1 MLQRGYIILIIGA
14 ALLISGLAISAFW
27 AGSFASSFLRQGII
41 LNDVALAPAESG
53 SNTIRVTDIS
63 HPIALQVHFESH
75 DSSSGRSGASNSSIS
90 SQAGQTPNATTTSN
104 NISLREVVKDPVGKI
119 LSQNTFS
126 RQFFT
131 TFRPTTQG
139 TYTLTISNSG
149 SNTVKVGALF
159 GPATFVNENNQIN
172 LNLFLGILAGIGLVV
187 IGIIALIAGI
197 IILILDRRKGT
208 KGKESVA
215 TR

>member
-14 ALLISGLAISAFW
+14 ALLISGIVISALW

-41 LNDVALAPAESG
+41 LSDVTVPQSG
-53 SNTIRVTDIS
+53 SASNRIRVTDIS

-75 DSSSGRSGASNSSIS
+75 SSIGSQNGQTSNTTASN
-90 SQAGQTPNATTTSN
+90 NM
-104 NISLREVVKDPVGKI
+104 SLREVVKDPVGKI

-126 RQFFT
+126 KQFFT
-131 TFRPTTQG
+131 TFRATTQG
-139 TYTLTISNSG
+139 TYTLIISNLG
-149 SNTVKVGALF
+149 SNPVKVGALF

-172 LNLFLGILAGIGLVV
+172 INLFGGVIAGIALVI
-187 IGIIALIAGI
+187 IGIITLIAGI
-197 IILILDRRKGT
+197 MILILDRRKGT
-208 KGKESVA
+208 KGKESIA